1 MNLAAIFGCSGPV
14 LTGAERD
21 FFRAAQPWGFI
32 LFARNIESA
41 EQLRKLTADLRE
53 SVGWNAPIFIDQE
66 GGRVARLRPPLVR
79 DWTPPLEMARAAGPN
94 AARAFWLRY
103 RLIAAEL
110 LSFGIDGNCA
120 PMADVAR
127 ADTHPFLRNR
137 CYGEEL
143 QDVIANARAC
153 AEGHLDGGVLP
164 VLKHMP
170 GHGRARVDSH
180 LDLPRVDIDAET
192 LSNVDFAAFKALS
205 DLPLGMTAHLV
216 FEALDDRPATL
227 SPKMMRLIRQDIGF
241 DGLIMTDDIS
251 MGALSGTVARRSEK
265 AIAAGC
271 DVVLHCNGE
280 LDEME
285 SIANV
290 CGDLTEQAEVRAE
303 RALAQRLSPS
313 DIDISALEAEFSS
326 LLNG

>member
-1 MNLAAIFGCSGPV
+1 M

-32 LFARNIESA
+32 LFARNIEDA
-41 EQLRKLTADLRE
+41 AQLRALTADLRAA
-53 SVGWNAPIFIDQE
+53 VGWNAPIFIDQE
-66 GGRVARLRPPLVR
+66 GGRVARLREPLSR
-79 DWTPPLEMARAAGPN
+79 EWTPPLDMAEAAGEN
-94 AARAFWLRY
+94 AARAYWLRY
-103 RLIAAEL
+103 RIIAAEL
-110 LSFGIDGNCA
+110 MSYGIDGNCA

-137 CYGEEL
+137 CYG
-143 QDVIANARAC
+143 QDVATVAANARAC

-164 VLKHMP
+164 VLKHIP
-170 GHGRARVDSH
+170 GHGLARVDSH
-180 LDLPRVDIDAET
+180 LDLPRVDVDAET
-192 LSNVDFAAFKALS
+192 LTNVDFAAFKALN

-216 FEALDDRPATL
+216 FEALDDQPATL
-227 SPKMMRLIRQDIGF
+227 SPKMMGLIRNEIGF

-251 MGALSGTVARRSEK
+251 MGALSGTVARRSER

-271 DVVLHCNGE
+271 DVVLHCNGD
-280 LDEME
+280 LAEME

-290 CGDLTEQAEVRAE
+290 CGDLTEAAIVRAD
-303 RALAQRLSPS
+303 RALAMRRTPS
-313 DIDISALEAEFSS
+313 DIDISALEADLSA

>member
-1 MNLAAIFGCSGPV
+1 M
-14 LTGAERD
+14 LTGAESD

-153 AEGHLDGGVLP
+153 AAGHLDGGVLP

-170 GHGRARVDSH
+170 GHGLARVDSH
-180 LDLPRVDIDAET
+180 LDLPRVDIDAHT

-290 CGDLTEQAEVRAE
+290 CGDLTEQAVVCAE
-303 RALAQRLSPS
+303 RALAQRRSPI